1 MASAVINQVSCPSL
15 GLTRAAGYL
24 NESASDRKISFT
36 MARLLCPAIRKV
48 TCAAA
53 VNRPDRAIAAP
64 ARETNCSAAFR
75 ASSSASWQIMI
86 RV

>member
-53 VNRPDRAIAAP
+53 LMTGKVSVRRWALSLS
-64 ARETNCSAAFR
+64 T
-75 ASSSASWQIMI
+75 
-86 RV
+86 